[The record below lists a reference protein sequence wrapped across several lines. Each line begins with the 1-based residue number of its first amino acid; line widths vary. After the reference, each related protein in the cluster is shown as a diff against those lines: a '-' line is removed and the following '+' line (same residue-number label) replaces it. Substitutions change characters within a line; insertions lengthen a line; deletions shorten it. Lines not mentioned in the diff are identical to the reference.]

1 MVGLGM
7 ADVVVMV
14 SVAREV
20 GRTGAFTS
28 PDVVAASEEVEIR
41 VLATAVVEEEEVVVV
56 RITAGTTVVVVEV
69 AGTLEETLNGLV
81 FVGVA
86 VTVGLMMTVLV
97 DASTPSGSQF

>member
-28 PDVVAASEEVEIR
+28 PDVVAASEEVEMR
-41 VLATAVVEEEEVVVV
+41 VLAIAVVEKEEVVVV

-69 AGTLEETLNGLV
+69 VGILEEMLNGLV

-86 VTVGLMMTVLV
+86 VTVGLTMTVLV
-97 DASTPSGSQF
+97 DASTPGGGQF

>member
-1 MVGLGM
+1 
-7 ADVVVMV
+7 MV

-28 PDVVAASEEVEIR
+28 PDVVAVSEEVEIR
-41 VLATAVVEEEEVVVV
+41 VLAIAEVEEEEVVVV

-86 VTVGLMMTVLV
+86 VTVGLTMTVLV